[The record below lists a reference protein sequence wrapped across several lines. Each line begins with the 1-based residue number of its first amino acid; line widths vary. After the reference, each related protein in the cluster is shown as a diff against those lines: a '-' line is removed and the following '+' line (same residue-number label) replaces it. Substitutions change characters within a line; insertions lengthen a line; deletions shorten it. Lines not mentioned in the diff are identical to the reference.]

1 VVGKVNRDILTVN
14 YLERTIEII
23 EALNEGKSWQGEL
36 IYFTKSGKQI
46 NGLTTVSLLKNA
58 EGNKIG
64 TITLIRDIT
73 ARKKVEMALSKLNE
87 ELEDRVKERTGVIE
101 KVFSEKNSILESI
114 GDAFFA
120 FDRNWIVTY
129 WNRIAEIEF
138 GADKLKVI
146 DNQLWAIFPK
156 SNTPKS
162 YEKYHLALES
172 NKVVHFEE
180 YFASSNKWYEISAF
194 PSKIGLS
201 VYLRNVT
208 ERKITEQKVR
218 DSEARLKE
226 AQAFAHISNW
236 EMDLVTNIN
245 IWSDEFYN
253 ILEIR
258 HGDVEPSPE
267 AFLTVI
273 HPDDVIRITKFLEV
287 IFQTHENASFSA
299 RVNTKSGIAKYIYAE
314 GKFEFDEN
322 KKPIRLYGIL
332 MDVTEKTVYEETI
345 KQSEFQI
352 RNFAKHLTKMQEE
365 ERAHIAR
372 EIHDEL
378 GQQFVGIKI
387 GLSSFLKI
395 NNILPEVKNNVINM
409 MSSVD
414 TAIQSLRKIATE
426 LRPGIL
432 DTLGLAVSIEWL
444 VKEFERKTGIPCK
457 IDMNVKEQIFGKD
470 ISICLFRICQE
481 ALTNISKHAECSKVR
496 VVFLKNEDELL
507 LQIIDN
513 GKGMSSEKLANP
525 FSMGLL
531 GIRERAN
538 NIGGQLEVVSK
549 KGEGTK
555 IQITVNIN

>member
-1 VVGKVNRDILTVN
+1 
-14 YLERTIEII
+14 
-23 EALNEGKSWQGEL
+23 
-36 IYFTKSGKQI
+36 
-46 NGLTTVSLLKNA
+46 
-58 EGNKIG
+58 
-64 TITLIRDIT
+64 
-73 ARKKVEMALSKLNE
+73 
-87 ELEDRVKERTGVIE
+87 
-101 KVFSEKNSILESI
+101 
-114 GDAFFA
+114 
-120 FDRNWIVTY
+120 
-129 WNRIAEIEF
+129 
-138 GADKLKVI
+138 
-146 DNQLWAIFPK
+146 
-156 SNTPKS
+156 
-162 YEKYHLALES
+162 
-172 NKVVHFEE
+172 
-180 YFASSNKWYEISAF
+180 
-194 PSKIGLS
+194 
-201 VYLRNVT
+201 
-208 ERKITEQKVR
+208 
-218 DSEARLKE
+218 
-226 AQAFAHISNW
+226 
-236 EMDLVTNIN
+236 
-245 IWSDEFYN
+245 
-253 ILEIR
+253 
-258 HGDVEPSPE
+258 
-267 AFLTVI
+267 
-273 HPDDVIRITKFLEV
+273 
-287 IFQTHENASFSA
+287 
-299 RVNTKSGIAKYIYAE
+299 
-314 GKFEFDEN
+314 
-322 KKPIRLYGIL
+322 

-352 RNFAKHLTKMQEE
+352 RNFAKHLTKIQEE

-481 ALTNISKHAECSKVR
+481 ALTNISKHAECSKVS

-513 GKGMSSEKLANP
+513 GKGISSEKLANP